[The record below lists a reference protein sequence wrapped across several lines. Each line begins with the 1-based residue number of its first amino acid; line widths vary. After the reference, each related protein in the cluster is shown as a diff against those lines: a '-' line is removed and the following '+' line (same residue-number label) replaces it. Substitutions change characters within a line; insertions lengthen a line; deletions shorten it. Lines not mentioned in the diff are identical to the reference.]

1 MNVFRYVLDTHA
13 PLRSKTLRSNRAP
26 FMTKNLSKVIM
37 NRSRL
42 RSKYLKWP
50 SRENFFEYKKVKII
64 CNSINKSTKKA
75 YFADISRKGFVS
87 NKTFW
92 NTVKP
97 FLTNKGFLTNETL
110 QENPREKLSLIL
122 HNLQI
127 FLRLQNFNII

>member
-1 MNVFRYVLDTHA
+1 MFRYVLDTHA
-13 PLRSKTLRSNRAP
+13 PLRSKTVRSNRAP

-64 CNSINKSTKKA
+64 CNSLNKSTKKA

-110 QENPREKLSLIL
+110 Q
-122 HNLQI
+122 
-127 FLRLQNFNII
+127 